1 MLVHL
6 VTGLLMGVWP
16 FHNAQATS
24 PEPVSTQTA
33 ATESSPILSAKI
45 AEVGHSLVN
54 DAVPKYLIGIAR
66 GMGNQISMSV
76 QLLPGAPLEW
86 QWNRH
91 GDVGKGVPGNP
102 HFTDLRT
109 GLKSASPPFDVLV
122 LAERVDISASV
133 KWHDSAGFSK
143 KWRDL
148 AVEANPTV
156 RVFMYTTW
164 AGYAN
169 EEYWPGI
176 PTRAVWRSRTQ
187 TDGEIFEKLVRDTNA
202 LILSGPKF
210 KVIPG
215 HMAMMALYDAI
226 QSGAIDWAPA
236 GINHFFLDYIH
247 LNDIGNYYIALV
259 HYATI
264 YRSSPAGGP
273 VPTNLASALTPAQ
286 ALQLQE
292 MAWKVVS
299 TYPLSGVISP
309 IPSKTP
315 SEPIR

>member
-1 MLVHL
+1 MSARL
-6 VTGLLMGVWP
+6 VTALLLGVWP
-16 FHNAQATS
+16 LHNAQTTDTS
-24 PEPVSTQTA
+24 ADLARTQTA
-33 ATESSPILSAKI
+33 ATAETSSPIQSAKI

-54 DAVPKYLIGIAR
+54 DAVPKYLVGIAKD
-66 GMGNQISMSV
+66 MGKQISMSV
-76 QLLPGAPLEW
+76 QLIPGAPLEW
-86 QWNRH
+86 QWERH
-91 GDVGKGVPGNP
+91 ADVEKGVPGNLQ
-102 HFTDLRT
+102 FTDLRT
-109 GLKSASPPFDVLV
+109 GLKAASPPFDVLV
-122 LAERVDISASV
+122 LAERVDITASV
-133 KWHDSAGFSK
+133 KWHNSAGFSK

-148 AVEANPTV
+148 AVEANPTA

-169 EEYWPGI
+169 DEFWPGI
-176 PTRAVWRSRTQ
+176 PTRGVWRSRTQ

-202 LILSGPKF
+202 LIPSGPEF

-215 HMAMMALYDAI
+215 HRAMMALYDDI

-264 YRSSPAGGP
+264 YRSSPVGGP
-273 VPTNLASALTPAQ
+273 VPASLASALTAAQ

-292 MAWKVVS
+292 MAWNVVA
-299 TYPLSGVISP
+299 TYPLSGVTS
-309 IPSKTP
+309 SAVTNNK
-315 SEPIR
+315 